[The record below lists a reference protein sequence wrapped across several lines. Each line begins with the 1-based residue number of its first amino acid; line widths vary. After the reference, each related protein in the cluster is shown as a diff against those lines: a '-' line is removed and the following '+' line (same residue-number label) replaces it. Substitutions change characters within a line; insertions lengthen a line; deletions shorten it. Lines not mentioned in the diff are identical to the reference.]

1 MRKEL
6 RGECV
11 YTAEL
16 DVHFPELT
24 VEQTLDFA
32 VQARLTRTALPGMS
46 HSQEAIFYREAL
58 LAMLDL
64 QSARDT
70 KLGND
75 LIRGV
80 SGGERK
86 RVSLGEALA
95 SWSALHCWDNST
107 RGLDS
112 ATARA
117 FVQIIRQY
125 TTTTGSAAI
134 MTMYQ
139 ASDAIY
145 ETFDKVT
152 LLYLGQQIFF
162 GSCNEARDYFIGLGF
177 QCPHNATMPD
187 FLTSLTHPVEANLL
201 IRRGHEHSVPRTAYE
216 FRQAWLASG
225 TRQCLRQEMQ
235 EYERK
240 WPANGACAQAFQNA
254 IRSEK
259 SSM

>member
-1 MRKEL
+1 MCTEL
-6 RGECV
+6 RGEGV

-32 VQARLTRTALPGMS
+32 VQSRLTRMPLPGMS
-46 HSQEAIFYREAL
+46 HSQEASWYREAL
-58 LAMLDL
+58 IAMLGL
-64 QSARDT
+64 QSARST

-95 SWSALHCWDNST
+95 CWSALHCWDNST

-112 ATARA
+112 ATALA
-117 FVQIIRQY
+117 FVQIVRQY
-125 TTTTGSAAI
+125 TTTIESATI

-152 LLYLGQQIFF
+152 LLYQGQQIYF
-162 GSCNEARDYFIGLGF
+162 GSCDEAREYFTELGF

-187 FLTSLTHPVEANLL
+187 FLTSLTHPVEARLL
-201 IRRGHEHSVPRTAYE
+201 IRPGHEHSVPSTARA
-216 FRQAWLASG
+216 FRQAWLESRP
-225 TRQCLRQEMQ
+225 RQRLLAEMQ
-235 EYERK
+235 EYESK
-240 WPANGACAQAFQNA
+240 YPANGPHAQTFKHAVQ
-254 IRSEK
+254 SEK